1 MNTVSLNI
9 NISFNQIVD
18 VVKKL
23 SPKEKQLL
31 NEVIWDENMP
41 IPIEH
46 QLLVLDRITKSKKT
60 PERMLDWDLTES
72 NLK

>member
-1 MNTVSLNI
+1 MNTVSLNV
-9 NISFNQIVD
+9 NISFNQIID

-41 IPIEH
+41 IPLEH
-46 QLLVLDRITKSKKT
+46 QTLVLDRIAKGKKT